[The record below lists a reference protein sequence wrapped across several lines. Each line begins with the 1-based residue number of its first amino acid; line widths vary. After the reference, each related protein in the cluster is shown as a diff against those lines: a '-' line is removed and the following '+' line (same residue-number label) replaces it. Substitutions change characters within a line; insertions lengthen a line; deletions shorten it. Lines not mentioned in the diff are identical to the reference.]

1 MPIDP
6 SSDPSRAYKPFATAP
21 LGYTPSQAVPIGRAV
36 EYAVAIVNRSGGVLG
51 RLPAPWGINH
61 LTTAFLSNWHRAT
74 FPSFKECLT
83 FSTQEA
89 ASTGKI
95 LIPRG
100 GSYRI
105 VIDFE
110 DSKDSWA
117 EWPFREME
125 RCRAELKAVPEYAR
139 LTISAYVPQAYLIL
153 GENSP
158 LMPARIEMLRS
169 FAAPF
174 DEISPCLYYHEEDDL
189 TPTVTVP
196 GSEPRPS
203 LYKQHRTM
211 AAWAKYLAPGKPLS
225 PCVWW
230 FVEHKG
236 YQLCTRD
243 QFWKVQVAGALSVP
257 NTRAVILWGDLAPK
271 QPGET
276 ESQELRIFDA
286 GARPILAR

>member
-1 MPIDP
+1 MDTSPSNPSGDP
-6 SSDPSRAYKPFATAP
+6 SPSYKPFATAP
-21 LGYTPSQAVPIGRAV
+21 LAYKPATAVSIGRAV
-36 EYAVAIVNRSGGVLG
+36 EYATAIVNRSGGVLA
-51 RLPAPWGINH
+51 RLPAPWGVNFQTTRF
-61 LTTAFLSNWHRAT
+61 LTNWHRAT

-83 FSTQEA
+83 YDATEA
-89 ASTGKI
+89 ARTGKI
-95 LIPRG
+95 LIPNIG
-100 GSYRI
+100 PYRI

-110 DSKDSWA
+110 DDKDSWA

-125 RCRAELKAVPEYAR
+125 RCRVEIKAAYPH

-158 LMPARIEMLRS
+158 LMPARIEMLRT
-169 FAAPF
+169 FAIPF
-174 DEISPCLYYHEEDDL
+174 DEISPCLYYHEEDDA

-196 GSEPRPS
+196 GAEPRPS

-236 YQLCTRD
+236 YQLCTHD

-257 NTRAVILWGDLAPK
+257 NTRAIILWGDLAN
-271 QPGET
+271 
-276 ESQELRIFDA
+276 SAELRIFDG
-286 GARPILAR
+286 GARAVVAR